1 MKDATRSWSGTRRD
15 TSVDGLLMAEQDEEY
30 GLLDRAAKL
39 LIKCKKPGLF
49 KDRSGLAA
57 EASACVALAAEMRG
71 RRLVILEV
79 EREAGLA
86 MVEANKVKEGIRLA
100 EWEKH

>member
-1 MKDATRSWSGTRRD
+1 MEDATRKLSGSRQD
-15 TSVDGLLMAEQDEEY
+15 TSVDGLLMAEQDEEC

-39 LIKCKKPGLF
+39 LIKCKKPGLL

-57 EASACVALAAEMRG
+57 EASACVALAAEMRE
-71 RRLVILEV
+71 RRSVILEV

-86 MVEANKVKEGIRLA
+86 LVEANKVREGVRLA
-100 EWEKH
+100 Q

>member
-1 MKDATRSWSGTRRD
+1 MKDATRNWSRSRRD
-15 TSVDGLLMAEQDEEY
+15 TSVDRLLIPEQDEEY

-39 LIKCKKPGLF
+39 LIKCKKPGLL

-71 RRLVILEV
+71 RRLIILEV
-79 EREAGLA
+79 EREAALA

-100 EWEKH
+100 E

>member
-1 MKDATRSWSGTRRD
+1 MEDATRSWSGSRLG

-30 GLLDRAAKL
+30 GLLDRAARL
-39 LIKCKKPGLF
+39 LNKCKKPRLF
-49 KDRSGLAA
+49 MDRSGLAA

-79 EREAGLA
+79 EREAALA
-86 MVEANKVKEGIRLA
+86 LVEANKVRESR
-100 EWEKH
+100 

>member
-1 MKDATRSWSGTRRD
+1 
-15 TSVDGLLMAEQDEEY
+15 MAGYDVEY
-30 GLLDRAAKL
+30 GLLDRAATL
-39 LIKCKKPGLF
+39 LRKCKKPGLF

-71 RRLVILEV
+71 RRLIILEV
-79 EREAGLA
+79 EREAALA

-100 EWEKH
+100 Q

>member
-1 MKDATRSWSGTRRD
+1 MTDY
-15 TSVDGLLMAEQDEEY
+15 DEEY

-49 KDRSGLAA
+49 KDRAGLAA
-57 EASACVALAAEMRG
+57 EASACVALAAEMRA

-79 EREAGLA
+79 EREAALA
-86 MVEANKVKEGIRLA
+86 VVEANKVKEAIRLA
-100 EWEKH
+100 EWDKP

>member
-1 MKDATRSWSGTRRD
+1 MEVATRSRSGSRRD
-15 TSVDGLLMAEQDEEY
+15 TSVDGLLIAEEDEEY

-57 EASACVALAAEMRG
+57 EASACVALP
-71 RRLVILEV
+71 L
-79 EREAGLA
+79 
-86 MVEANKVKEGIRLA
+86 KCEGGNWSFLR
-100 EWEKH
+100 

>member
-1 MKDATRSWSGTRRD
+1 MKDATRNWSRSRRD
-15 TSVDGLLMAEQDEEY
+15 TSVDGLLIAEEDEEY
-30 GLLDRAAKL
+30 GLLDRAATRL
-39 LIKCKKPGLF
+39 RKCKKPGIF

-71 RRLVILEV
+71 RRLIILEV
-79 EREAGLA
+79 EREAALA

-100 EWEKH
+100 Q

>member
-1 MKDATRSWSGTRRD
+1 MENTTRSWSGSRRD
-15 TSVDGLLMAEQDEEY
+15 TSVNGLLTAEQDEEY

-39 LIKCKKPGLF
+39 LLKCKKPGLL

-57 EASACVALAAEMRG
+57 EASACVALAAEMRE

-79 EREAGLA
+79 EREAALA
-86 MVEANKVKEGIRLA
+86 LVEANRVKEGIRLA
-100 EWEKH
+100 E

>member
-1 MKDATRSWSGTRRD
+1 MKDATRNWSRSRRD
-15 TSVDGLLMAEQDEEY
+15 TSVDGLLIAEEDEEY
-30 GLLDRAAKL
+30 GLLDRAATL
-39 LIKCKKPGLF
+39 LRKCKKPGIF

-71 RRLVILEV
+71 RRLIILEV
-79 EREAGLA
+79 EREAALA

-100 EWEKH
+100 Q

>member
-1 MKDATRSWSGTRRD
+1 MEVATRSRSGSRRD
-15 TSVDGLLMAEQDEEY
+15 TSVGGLLMAEQGEEY
-30 GLLDRAAKL
+30 GLLDRAATL
-39 LIKCKKPGLF
+39 LRKCKKHGLF

-71 RRLVILEV
+71 RRLIILEV
-79 EREAGLA
+79 EREAALA

-100 EWEKH
+100 Q

>member
-1 MKDATRSWSGTRRD
+1 MEDTTGKLSGSGQE
-15 TSVDGLLMAEQDEEY
+15 TSVDGILMAEQDEEY

-39 LIKCKKPGLF
+39 LIKCKKPGLL

-57 EASACVALAAEMRG
+57 KASACVALAAEMRE

-86 MVEANKVKEGIRLA
+86 LVEANKVREGARLA
-100 EWEKH
+100 Q

>member
-1 MKDATRSWSGTRRD
+1 
-15 TSVDGLLMAEQDEEY
+15 VDGLLMAEEDEEY
-30 GLLDRAAKL
+30 SLLDRAAKL
-39 LIKCKKPGLF
+39 LIKCTKPGLF

-79 EREAGLA
+79 EREAALA
-86 MVEANKVKEGIRLA
+86 MVEANKVKERIRLA
-100 EWEKH
+100 E

>member
-1 MKDATRSWSGTRRD
+1 
-15 TSVDGLLMAEQDEEY
+15 MAEQDEEY

-57 EASACVALAAEMRG
+57 ASACVALAAEMRG
-71 RRLVILEV
+71 RRLIILEV
-79 EREAGLA
+79 EREAALA

-100 EWEKH
+100 QYEKR

>member
-1 MKDATRSWSGTRRD
+1 MEVATRSRSGSRRGA
-15 TSVDGLLMAEQDEEY
+15 SADGLLIAEEDEEY

-71 RRLVILEV
+71 RRLIILEV
-79 EREAGLA
+79 EREAALA

-100 EWEKH
+100 Q

>member
-1 MKDATRSWSGTRRD
+1 MDR
-15 TSVDGLLMAEQDEEY
+15 LLMAEQDEEY

-39 LIKCKKPGLF
+39 LIKCKKPRPF

-57 EASACVALAAEMRG
+57 EASACIALAAEMRG

-79 EREAGLA
+79 EREAALA
-86 MVEANKVKEGIRLA
+86 MVEANKVREGIRLA
-100 EWEKH
+100 E

>member
-1 MKDATRSWSGTRRD
+1 MEGATRSWSGSRRV
-15 TSVDGLLMAEQDEEY
+15 TSVDGLLIAQQDEEY

-39 LIKCKKPGLF
+39 LNKCKRPGLF
-49 KDRSGLAA
+49 KGRSGMAA

-71 RRLVILEV
+71 RRLAILEV
-79 EREAGLA
+79 EREAALA

-100 EWEKH
+100 Q